1 MHNLN
6 YRRMKK
12 LSILIIGLII
22 LSYFACK
29 KSATIQQQKDCC
41 GAAIVPTVRAT
52 KNTSYWISQITDTLH
67 IDSVSLYG
75 KTDFDMLKIKFEYK
89 SLGSSE
95 NPVKNYTATYYTLK
109 NGKVINSYKLDT
121 SVPDTLNAQYNK
133 TATSQYGGNSVY
145 GYFALKFKINT
156 YTPGT
161 DTTAVKFNSGIFYSL
176 LSN

>member
-1 MHNLN
+1 
-6 YRRMKK
+6 MKK
-12 LSILIIGLII
+12 LSFLLIVLLT

-29 KSATIQQQKDCC
+29 KSATIQQQKVCC
-41 GAAIVPTVRAT
+41 GANIVPTVRAM
-52 KNTSYWISQITDTLH
+52 KNTNYWISQISDTLN

-75 KTDFDMLKIKFEYK
+75 KTDSDMLKIKFEYK
-89 SLGSSE
+89 SLGSSA
-95 NPVKNYTATYYTLK
+95 NSVKNYTATYYTLK
-109 NGKVINSYKLDT
+109 NGQVINSYKLDT

-133 TATSQYGGNSVY
+133 TATSQYSSNSVY